1 MVQELASKIEELLP
15 LLNEEGKYSQAVMNK
30 LDELS
35 SAATQILGLLKAR
48 ISNNVVMSKLQRLF

>member
-35 SAATQILGLLKAR
+35 SATTQILGLLKAR

>member
-35 SAATQILGLLKAR
+35 SATTQI
-48 ISNNVVMSKLQRLF
+48 

>member
-15 LLNEEGKYSQAVMNK
+15 LLNEEDKYSQAVMNK

-35 SAATQILGLLKAR
+35 SATTQILGLLKAR